1 MGVRRISE
9 GAVSAQSWQPDVSC
23 MISVQAKYVTKLP
36 VGVVSWQPNHLLMIG
51 VQEKYVTKRGAGI
64 GS

>member
-1 MGVRRISE
+1 
-9 GAVSAQSWQPDVSC
+9 

-51 VQEKYVTKRGAGI
+51 VQEQYVTKRGAGI